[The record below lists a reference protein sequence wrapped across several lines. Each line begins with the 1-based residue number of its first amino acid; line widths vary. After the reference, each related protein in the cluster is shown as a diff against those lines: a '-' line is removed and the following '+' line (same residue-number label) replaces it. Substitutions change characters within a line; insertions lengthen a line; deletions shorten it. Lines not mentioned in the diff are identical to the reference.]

1 MKKLIDSV
9 LSLLLLFA
17 ATACE
22 ERFDYYTDE
31 ENSDKANTVFYYTT
45 TNSKPVDVYDSYSE
59 KIDVISNVYTNGTG
73 KLVIRGK
80 YSYVPSYIFLY
91 CTNLKSIVIPEG
103 IEELRGFY
111 GCSSLTDIRLP
122 KSLEIISSKAL
133 AGTGL
138 TSLVLPEKVSLIYY
152 DALPDLSVLYVKAAV
167 PPTIYGSSNGFYND
181 IARIYVPVSA
191 LGTYKG
197 YTGWRNYS
205 TRIFGYDFVNDRPA
219 AKEVVTGKYHFLS
232 FVNSDNQKLY
242 NTMTVE
248 KTGNGTYEITN
259 LLFPNGV
266 KWEAVYDEENSC
278 LVLSGKCSFVN
289 IYQESV
295 TFDNGFMYVYS
306 TSNDETRAYFVS
318 SWPSKSLH
326 YDEDYDGTTPC
337 VINVNPNTGLLES
350 FDTYLA
356 GEVYEYDNTTGE
368 FGNHL
373 GYSLQVVEPTI
384 YQGEKPYSYQSS
396 LHRPLN
402 VSAPKKSFTARKAVE
417 LEAIVDNDS
426 E

>member
-45 TNSKPVDVYDSYSE
+45 TDSKPVDVYDSYSE
-59 KIDVISNVYTNGTG
+59 NIDVISNVYTNGTG

-80 YSYVPSYIFLY
+80 YSYVPSYIFHY

-138 TSLVLPEKVSLIYY
+138 TSLVLPEKVSYIYY

-167 PPTIYGSSNGFYND
+167 PPTIYGSSYGFYND

-219 AKEVVTGKYHFLS
+219 VMEPVPGKYYSL
-232 FVNSDNQKLY
+232 VRINDAGQKLY
-242 NTMTVE
+242 NTMTVTKKSE
-248 KTGNGTYEITN
+248 GVYTITS
-259 LLFPNGV
+259 LLFPDNTE
-266 KWEAVYDEENSC
+266 WEALYDAEESQ
-278 LVLSGKCSFVN
+278 LVLSGKCSFLSTDGE
-289 IYQESV
+289 YSTME
-295 TFDNGFMYVYS
+295 NGFFGLGIIHTEYVVFIAS
-306 TSNDETRAYFVS
+306 CPSDELEGDG
-318 SWPSKSLH
+318 KS
-326 YDEDYDGTTPC
+326 PC
-337 VINVNPNTGLLES
+337 IIKVNPATGYLES
-350 FDTYLA
+350 FQTYLIDQC
-356 GEVYEYDNTTGE
+356 YEYDEATNSVGDY
-368 FGNHL
+368 L
-373 GYSLQVVEPTI
+373 GFRYCTEEPEI
-384 YQGEKPYSYQSS
+384 YWGEKPFSYQAGAFRTTFGT
-396 LHRPLN
+396 LWQTGPKVPEKRVMLP
-402 VSAPKKSFTARKAVE
+402 SATIRME
-417 LEAIVDNDS
+417 
-426 E
+426 